1 LNQSNENHA
10 KLLALISRMQSSGM
24 RQMPMREFD
33 LTLTQIGLLSHVATH
48 PGGRIQ
54 NLAEGMDLT
63 APTVSVAVR
72 KLVDSG
78 WLRREEDERD
88 RRASCIFL
96 TERAAKVVK
105 RVMKQHQEKMAR
117 LLDSLTGKE
126 QDQLLVLLEKA
137 INHMET
143 ENND

>member
-1 LNQSNENHA
+1 
-10 KLLALISRMQSSGM
+10 MQSSGM
-24 RQMPMREFD
+24 RRMPMREFD
-33 LTLTQIGLLSHVATH
+33 LTLTQIGLLSHVSTH

-54 NLAEGMDLT
+54 DLAESMDLT

-137 INHMET
+137 INHMEK